1 MVSVAMDYSGAR
13 LACTSGKDVLVYSTG
28 TGAVLQY
35 YTAKGRVRVGKP
47 GAAPTAP
54 TSRLE

>member
-28 TGAVLQY
+28 TGAVLQH

-47 GAAPTAP
+47 GEGA
-54 TSRLE
+54 RR